1 MVSRSY
7 AIYQALLIAFIV
19 ISGSL
24 MAGCVDGQYTCVGCH
39 TDKDTLEKVADSI
52 EYPEE
57 SGEG

>member
-1 MVSRSY
+1 MFERSY
-7 AIYQALLIAFIV
+7 LTNRALLIVFIV

-39 TDKDTLEKVADSI
+39 TDKDTLKNVADPI
-52 EYPEE
+52 ETPEE